1 MCLIANSNYVFTYC
15 VCVSSNSRPSIFLST
30 QCHLNVDVNNI
41 QEFTLS
47 NLASLPAKMLRL
59 QLKRY
64 KLSPIGNKTTIA
76 NRLYQF
82 LHPAVSSNITPTG
95 LEQPP
100 TAVETSHTT
109 PSTINVPRQI
119 MEQLSLFFQQ
129 FNNAIPITS
138 MDTAGNNPPSAGD
151 TTHDIDDSL
160 SVASNQPAA
169 PISQHLSIAYTTSNP
184 AVTATVPTF
193 SQATTTQP
201 FTSTSVPALGQPTA
215 NQLLMSTSA
224 PLFAQH
230 IANQTSS
237 PPVPPR
243 IQDRIVRGEFV
254 DFASLLPK
262 AMFSGA
268 LEPET
273 GRSLT
278 VQLAPSGDDVSIQLA
293 SNVRKITSFSSWMEA
308 WNIYLS
314 IVIEHTPARAT
325 EFVAYQCIITSASI
339 QYPTAAWLNYDT
351 QFCTLAALN
360 PSLRWDVRH
369 TDLWL
374 QFMTAAKPP
383 QSARWPCKHCGDTNH
398 YPDNCPFRPNHLL
411 AIPGGQRAITRE
423 QPNSGSQMP
432 PYPNQQKLFT
442 CRDFNRSTCLC
453 ADCKFAHCC
462 EHCGANHAGKNC
474 RRHGWPSHTP

>member
-1 MCLIANSNYVFTYC
+1 MPPKRRQ
-15 VCVSSNSRPSIFLST
+15 SSTPSMPTKRSRST
-30 QCHLNVDVNNI
+30 RSTASDNTQAQATLLNVNNI

-47 NLASLPAKMLRL
+47 NLVSLSAKTLRS

-64 KLSPIGNKTTIA
+64 KLSPVGNKTIMA
-76 NRLYQF
+76 NCLYQF

-100 TAVETSHTT
+100 AAVETSHTT

-119 MEQLSLFFQQ
+119 MEQLSSFFQQ

-138 MDTAGNNPPSAGD
+138 TDTAGNNPPNTGD

-160 SVASNQPAA
+160 SIASNLPAA
-169 PISQHLSIAYTTSNP
+169 PISQHLPIAYTTSNP
-184 AVTATVPTF
+184 AVTATVPTI

-201 FTSTSVPALGQPTA
+201 FTSTSVPAQGQPTA

-268 LEPET
+268 LEPE
-273 GRSLT
+273 
-278 VQLAPSGDDVSIQLA
+278 GDDVSIQLA
-293 SNVRKITSFSSWMEA
+293 
-308 WNIYLS
+308 
-314 IVIEHTPARAT
+314 
-325 EFVAYQCIITSASI
+325 
-339 QYPTAAWLNYDT
+339 
-351 QFCTLAALN
+351 
-360 PSLRWDVRH
+360 
-369 TDLWL
+369 
-374 QFMTAAKPP
+374 
-383 QSARWPCKHCGDTNH
+383 
-398 YPDNCPFRPNHLL
+398 
-411 AIPGGQRAITRE
+411 
-423 QPNSGSQMP
+423 
-432 PYPNQQKLFT
+432 
-442 CRDFNRSTCLC
+442 
-453 ADCKFAHCC
+453 
-462 EHCGANHAGKNC
+462 
-474 RRHGWPSHTP
+474 